1 MTEISL
7 LQAEIEALK
16 AEIRQLEAEKA
27 SLAAENR
34 RLRQVEQDLLS
45 VLEIAFLDK
54 SDLELML
61 DLVSSH
67 GDLVEGE
74 LIAEAEKAW
83 EAAGMDELTQL
94 PNRRHLLAYLDRMW
108 RQMMRQ
114 GLPLSLLM
122 CDVDFFKS
130 FNDLYGHH
138 AGDIC
143 LYQVARGIAN
153 SIHRPT
159 DMASRYGGE
168 EFVVVLPNT
177 DRQGALQVAEKIR
190 NQIAL
195 LSIPHG
201 SDRVTISVGVATVVP
216 QRGTMPTN
224 LLQSADQALYT
235 AKHRGRNRV
244 EIAPPDV

>member
-1 MTEISL
+1 MTELSL
-7 LQAEIEALK
+7 LQAEIEALR
-16 AEIRQLEAEKA
+16 AEIEQLEAEKA

-45 VLEIAFLDK
+45 ALELAFLDK
-54 SDLELML
+54 SDLEQML
-61 DLVSSH
+61 ELVSSH

-74 LIAEAEKAW
+74 LIAEAKKAW
-83 EAAGMDELTQL
+83 EVAGMDELTQL
-94 PNRRHLLAYLDRMW
+94 PNRRHLMFYLDRIW
-108 RQMMRQ
+108 GEMMRQ

-130 FNDLYGHH
+130 FNDIYGHQ
-138 AGDIC
+138 AGDVC

-153 SIHRPT
+153 AIHRPN
-159 DMASRYGGE
+159 DLVGRYGGE

-177 DRQGALQVAEKIR
+177 ERQGALQVGERICA
-190 NQIAL
+190 QIAL

-216 QRGTMPTN
+216 QRGMMPAD
-224 LLQSADQALYT
+224 LLPKKRRKALT
-235 AKHRGRNRV
+235 LRAGM
-244 EIAPPDV
+244 

>member
-1 MTEISL
+1 MEEVSPLIE
-7 LQAEIEALK
+7 QIEAFK
-16 AEIRQLEAEKA
+16 AEIGRLKAEKA
-27 SLAAENR
+27 SLEQENR

-45 VLEIAFLDK
+45 ALELAFLDK
-54 SDLELML
+54 ADLEQML
-61 DLVSSH
+61 DVVSRH
-67 GDLVEGE
+67 GDVVERE
-74 LIAEAEKAW
+74 LIAEAKKAW
-83 EAAGMDELTQL
+83 EVAGMDELTQL
-94 PNRRHLLAYLDRMW
+94 PNRRHLMFYLDRIW
-108 RQMMRQ
+108 GEMMRQ

-130 FNDLYGHH
+130 FNDIYGHQ
-138 AGDIC
+138 AGDVC

-159 DMASRYGGE
+159 DLASRYGGE

-177 DRQGALQVAEKIR
+177 DRQGALQVAERIR
-190 NQIAL
+190 AQIVL

-216 QRGTMPTN
+216 QRGMIPTD
-224 LLQSADQALYT
+224 LLQRADQALYT
-235 AKHRGRNRV
+235 AKRRGRNRV

>member
-16 AEIRQLEAEKA
+16 AEIAQLQAEKA
-27 SLAAENR
+27 RLEQENC
-34 RLRQVEQDLLS
+34 RLRQLEQDLLS
-45 VLEIAFLDK
+45 ALELAFLDK
-54 SDLELML
+54 ADLEQML

-67 GDLVEGE
+67 SDLVERE
-74 LIAEAEKAW
+74 LMAEAAKAW

-94 PNRRHLLAYLDRMW
+94 PNRRYLMSYLDRMW
-108 RQMMRQ
+108 GEMMRQ

-130 FNDLYGHH
+130 LNDRYGHH

-153 SIHRPT
+153 AIHRPT
-159 DMASRYGGE
+159 DLASRYGGE

-177 DRQGALQVAEKIR
+177 DRQGAVQVAERIR
-190 NQIAL
+190 TQIAL

-216 QRGTMPTN
+216 RQGMMPTD
-224 LLQSADQALYT
+224 LLQRADQALYT
-235 AKHRGRNRV
+235 AKRRGRNRV